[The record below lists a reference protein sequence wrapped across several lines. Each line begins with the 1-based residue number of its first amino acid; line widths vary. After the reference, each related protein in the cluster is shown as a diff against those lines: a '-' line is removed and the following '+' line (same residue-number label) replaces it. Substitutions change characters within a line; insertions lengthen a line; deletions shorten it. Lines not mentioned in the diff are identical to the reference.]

1 MWSGRRSGRR
11 PPHFRSRQRGF
22 VLVAWLIVVALFAAV
37 ASMTAVRWSD
47 ELRREREQELLR
59 LGDEIAGAIASYR
72 AASAGSARKYPPA
85 LEDLLDDRRAFG
97 TLRHLR
103 RLPGDPVVRGAPW
116 GVLRSPD
123 GGVMGVYSTSAEM
136 PMRRIPARLQHVDLP
151 AAGRYAEWHF
161 VPRETQR

>member
-1 MWSGRRSGRR
+1 MQSGKR
-11 PPHFRSRQRGF
+11 PPWRRSRQRGF

-59 LGDEIAGAIASYR
+59 IGDEIAGAIASYR
-72 AASAGSARKYPPA
+72 TASAGSARKYPPQ

-103 RLPGDPVVRGAPW
+103 RLPGDPVMRGAAW

-123 GGVMGVYSTSAEM
+123 GGVMGIYSTSVEM

-151 AAGRYAEWHF
+151 ATARYAEWHF
-161 VPRETQR
+161 VPREAQR